1 MVSKNSS
8 PKGAKRQT
16 KMIEKMGKKRIQRHY
31 NDEII
36 SEEELENRGGIIGNK
51 VEYLN
56 LHLKKF
62 FEKHLYY
69 HHLKTLSD
77 LALYI
82 YREKKLYYSKHNGFK
97 LMEYS
102 SILTELSTLSKS
114 EQKLLKEQKEESR
127 MNTQKY
133 KNRKRKKIIA

>member
-1 MVSKNSS
+1 MVSKKSS
-8 PKGAKRQT
+8 PKGTKKQT
-16 KMIEKMGKKRIQRHY
+16 KMIEKMAKKRVQKQY
-31 NDEII
+31 KNEII
-36 SEEELENRGGIIGNK
+36 SREELENRGGLVGSKI
-51 VEYLN
+51 EYLN

-62 FEKHLYY
+62 LEKHLYY

-82 YREKKLYYSKHNGFK
+82 YHEKKLYYSKHNGFK

-114 EQKLLKEQKEESR
+114 EQKLLKEQKEESK
-127 MNTQKY
+127 MNTKKY
-133 KNRKRKKIIA
+133 PKRKR